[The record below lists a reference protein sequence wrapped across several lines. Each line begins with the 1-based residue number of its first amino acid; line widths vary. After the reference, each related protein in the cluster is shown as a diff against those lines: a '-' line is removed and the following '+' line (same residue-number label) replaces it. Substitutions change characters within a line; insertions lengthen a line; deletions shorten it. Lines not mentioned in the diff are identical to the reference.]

1 MVKISSYQSVWL
13 AKIFLSCRTKH
24 HEFCEKV
31 VTISYFSRRK
41 KNLNKIQNNS
51 QLQDQKACQ
60 TFGVICTL
68 QVAKFAWPSRDRVR
82 TGARAIHCTASLQH
96 ALRRQ
101 CSDPIRVLN
110 LKVMMQKC
118 GFPALKL
125 AIFSE
130 IYRQK
135 SWEVIYLSKGM

>member
-13 AKIFLSCRTKH
+13 AKIFPSCRTKH
-24 HEFCEKV
+24 HEFYEKV
-31 VTISYFSRRK
+31 VNISYFSRRK

-82 TGARAIHCTASLQH
+82 TGAHAIHCTASLQH

-101 CSDPIRVLN
+101 CSDPIPSV
-110 LKVMMQKC
+110 KVMMQKF